1 MPPSSPSP
9 MPAGSTPAANRTPA
23 LMIQGCSSNAG
34 KSVLAAAFCRMLL
47 QDGYAVAPFKAQ
59 NMSLNSYVTL
69 RGEELGRAQATQA
82 MACRLEPDA
91 RMNPVLL
98 KPSSATGSQVILMG
112 KPVGQMKVSEYVR
125 FKPTAFETV
134 TRAYDEL
141 AAGHEVMVIEGAGSP
156 AEINLK
162 SHDIVNM
169 AVARHAR
176 ATVLL
181 TGDIDRGGV
190 FAHFVGTLALLPPE
204 EQEMVAGLL
213 INRFRGDASL
223 LAPAFPEMRAR
234 TGKDVLGVVP
244 YVQELGLPE
253 EDSVTFKEGA
263 RGSFCV
269 FNPLLK
275 QGKVLAVLVDLPH
288 ISNFTDMDALRQE
301 PDVILQTARTPEDL
315 AGADVIILPGTKS
328 TAADLR
334 WLRETGLAE
343 AIQARAA
350 DESAI
355 IVGICGGLQMLG
367 QAIEDPDGVES
378 SGEAAPGLG
387 LLPLV
392 TAMGREKILRRV
404 LARHVDTDLPVDGYE
419 IHHGVTQ
426 SAGSGELLED
436 IVDQDG
442 RALGWGLPG
451 NLVWGTYLHGV
462 FDADRFRRWF
472 LDRLRQR
479 KGLTPLGKVM
489 QHYSID
495 PALDRLADVVRA
507 NVDWPRI
514 KRMMGL

>member
-1 MPPSSPSP
+1 MPHTTLP
-9 MPAGSTPAANRTPA
+9 RRVPA
-23 LMIQGCSSNAG
+23 LMLQGCSSNAG

-47 QDGYAVAPFKAQ
+47 QDGHAVAPFKAQ

-98 KPSSATGSQVILMG
+98 KPSSSSGSQVILMG
-112 KPVGQMKVSEYVR
+112 KPVGHMKVADYIQ

-141 AAGHEVMVIEGAGSP
+141 AAEHEVMVIEGAGSP

-181 TGDIDRGGV
+181 VGDIDRGGV
-190 FAHFVGTLALLPPE
+190 FAHFVGTLALLPPDE
-204 EQEMVAGLL
+204 REMIAGLL

-223 LAPAFPEMRAR
+223 LAPAFPEMHTR

-253 EDSVTFKEGA
+253 EDSVTFKEGG
-263 RGSFCV
+263 RSTFCV

-275 QGKVLAVLVDLPH
+275 QGKVVVALVDLPH
-288 ISNFTDMDALRQE
+288 ISNFTDMDALRLE
-301 PDVILQTARTPEDL
+301 PDVLVQTARHPEDL
-315 AGADVIILPGTKS
+315 AGADVILLPGTKS
-328 TAADLR
+328 TAADLA
-334 WLRETGLAE
+334 WLRQSGLAE
-343 AIQARAA
+343 AIRARAA
-350 DESAI
+350 DESAV

-367 QAIEDPDGVES
+367 ELVDDPDGVES
-378 SGEAAPGLG
+378 GPAQAPAQGLA
-387 LLPLV
+387 LLPLR

-404 LARHVDTDLPVDGYE
+404 LARHVDTNLPVDGYE
-419 IHHGVTQ
+419 IHHGVTTF
-426 SAGSGELLED
+426 SGTTAAGEVLED

-442 RALGWGLPG
+442 RALGWGQPG

-472 LDRLRQR
+472 LDRIRQR

-507 NVDWPRI
+507 HVDWPRI
-514 KRMMGL
+514 KQLMGL